1 VRRPEALRRPPEPV
15 SALFVGRRDKAR
27 EDPERCSRSGLFQSD
42 RPGHDVAETKEF
54 MNMLARVVVEVQSGA
69 AGSLARHVE

>member
-1 VRRPEALRRPPEPV
+1 M
-15 SALFVGRRDKAR
+15 GRAR
-27 EDPERCSRSGLFQSD
+27 
-42 RPGHDVAETKEF
+42 DVAETKEF